1 MKNYL
6 YRWGLNLQAK
16 IFILRKVSLTTKTMQ
31 DIICLD
37 VIGTLNNLSIA
48 VFQYSCEDKIKLS
61 ESLKLE

>member
-1 MKNYL
+1 
-6 YRWGLNLQAK
+6 
-16 IFILRKVSLTTKTMQ
+16 LTTKTMQ